1 MSNLSKGSQLKGPSP
16 RFSYKLQP
24 PSQRENKG
32 KKKENKAKAVVM
44 SQEEVVK
51 RERRFLTNFQI
62 FKDMKEMGFFIL
74 TKKGQKIMIE
84 KDKQILIQYPFLS
97 LILCFIYYMG

>member
-1 MSNLSKGSQLKGPSP
+1 
-16 RFSYKLQP
+16 
-24 PSQRENKG
+24 
-32 KKKENKAKAVVM
+32 M

-62 FKDMKEMGFFIL
+62 FKGMKEMGFFIL